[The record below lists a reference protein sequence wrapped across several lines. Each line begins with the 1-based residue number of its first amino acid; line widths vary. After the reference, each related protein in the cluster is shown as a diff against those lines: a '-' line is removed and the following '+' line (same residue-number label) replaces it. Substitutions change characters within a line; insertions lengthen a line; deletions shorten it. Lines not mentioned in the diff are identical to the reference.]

1 MRVAR
6 DANGKLR
13 FVPDEWRSP
22 KQISSYFS
30 RLAAAQR
37 QRKAPSEPLEEEAE
51 NINEDDLESWEKQKQ
66 LQELQKAVYEEVDL
80 QHPLEYNGN
89 NICSIVKRG
98 MLKSKFK
105 IAQL

>member
-37 QRKAPSEPLEEEAE
+37 ERKAPSKPLEEEAE
-51 NINEDDLESWEKQKQ
+51 NINEDDLESW
-66 LQELQKAVYEEVDL
+66 
-80 QHPLEYNGN
+80 
-89 NICSIVKRG
+89 
-98 MLKSKFK
+98 
-105 IAQL
+105 